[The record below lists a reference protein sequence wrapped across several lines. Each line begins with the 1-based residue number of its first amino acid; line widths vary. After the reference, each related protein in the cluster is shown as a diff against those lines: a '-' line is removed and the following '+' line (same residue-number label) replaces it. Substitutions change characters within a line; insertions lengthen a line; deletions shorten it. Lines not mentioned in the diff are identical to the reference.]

1 MSCQLSFR
9 LSRAGAFA
17 RPVINPSYACVAAPL
32 CLQLLAAA
40 AAAAAG
46 ETKTSVVVVV
56 VGSGGDRGGK
66 TFAPPLPPDVC
77 PRIFVPPANTIA
89 DNCFPGKGY
98 GLEL

>member
-17 RPVINPSYACVAAPL
+17 RPVINPSSACVAAPL

-56 VGSGGDRGGK
+56 VDSGGDRGGK
-66 TFAPPLPPDVC
+66 TFALPPPTGRLPSDIC
-77 PRIFVPPANTIA
+77 A
-89 DNCFPGKGY
+89 PGKYHRG
-98 GLEL
+98 

>member
-17 RPVINPSYACVAAPL
+17 RPVINPSSACVAAPL

-66 TFAPPLPPDVC
+66 TFAPPSLGRLPSDIC
-77 PRIFVPPANTIA
+77 A
-89 DNCFPGKGY
+89 PGKYHRG
-98 GLEL
+98 

>member
-17 RPVINPSYACVAAPL
+17 RPVINPSSACVAAPL
-32 CLQLLAAA
+32 CLQLLAAAA

-66 TFAPPLPPDVC
+66 TFDPPPTGRLPSDIC
-77 PRIFVPPANTIA
+77 A
-89 DNCFPGKGY
+89 PGKYHRG
-98 GLEL
+98 